1 MAPRTVAGHSR
12 SVGTTDTDQRTMRYS
27 RIVVV
32 GFGIVLTGL
41 LYGRLG
47 GDPATPE
54 VTPGEGSDD

>member
-1 MAPRTVAGHSR
+1 
-12 SVGTTDTDQRTMRYS
+12 MRYS